1 MRPRLDEDIHSLS
14 EFKRNTA
21 AMVKR
26 MKRTKRPLVLTVN
39 GKAALI
45 VNEPVEYEK
54 LLARVEADETA
65 AGIQRGLDDLAAGR
79 VTPMRD
85 LLEELR
91 ADLYR

>member
-1 MRPRLDEDIHSLS
+1 
-14 EFKRNTA
+14 
-21 AMVKR
+21 MVKR